1 MNGIQDRKTHEEEL
15 YRRGLRLEYFT
26 VGYNLLEAAAS
37 ITAGKL
43 AGSVSLIGFGMDS
56 IVESLS
62 GVVMIWRLSVHD
74 RIEKGAEEKL
84 ERRVKR
90 IIGLTFVVLAL
101 YVLFESIRKIVLQ
114 EMPDP
119 SFFGIAIAASSL
131 IVMPILARMKHTTG
145 KALGLGSLVADAKE
159 TIVCSFLSFALLT
172 GLVVRIVFG
181 FGLADPIVGF
191 LIVLYLLKE
200 GFELVFERNGSD
212 E

>member
-1 MNGIQDRKTHEEEL
+1 
-15 YRRGLRLEYFT
+15 
-26 VGYNLLEAAAS
+26 
-37 ITAGKL
+37 
-43 AGSVSLIGFGMDS
+43 
-56 IVESLS
+56 
-62 GVVMIWRLSVHD
+62 
-74 RIEKGAEEKL
+74 
-84 ERRVKR
+84 
-90 IIGLTFVVLAL
+90 
-101 YVLFESIRKIVLQ
+101 
-114 EMPDP
+114 
-119 SFFGIAIAASSL
+119 
-131 IVMPILARMKHTTG
+131 MKHTTG